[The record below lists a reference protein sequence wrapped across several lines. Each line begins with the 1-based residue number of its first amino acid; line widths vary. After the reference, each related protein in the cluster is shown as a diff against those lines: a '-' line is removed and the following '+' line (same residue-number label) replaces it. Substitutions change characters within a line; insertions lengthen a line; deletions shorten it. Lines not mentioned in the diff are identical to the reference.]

1 MKTFFFCHQL
11 KALIEVQATAGPNNQ
26 MKYLQHLELL
36 AYSTCTDSI
45 KSQGGLGRQSRH
57 FLW

>member
-1 MKTFFFCHQL
+1 MKTFFFCYQL
-11 KALIEVQATAGPNNQ
+11 RALIEVQATAGPNNE
-26 MKYLQHLELL
+26 MKYLQPLALL
-36 AYSTCTDSI
+36 DYSTCTDII